1 MMTRGDDGRWHPAAC
16 LYASMANH
24 SPPWSPPSPV
34 HLFHPHAQ
42 LRPPAVKPRPS
53 PCSPKRRGAAR
64 GKRKHR
70 RNGSQ
75 AMGARA
81 EPSGRFR
88 LTQKSANRCENPR
101 EPWKDD
107 IGQQDK
113 ATRESREP
121 GPPPARPA
129 VPNPAPVPNPT
140 PDRPRRN
147 RTKPIEA
154 GRAAKPPLVLTA
166 AAPLPHAA
174 TPHPLPHVRALELE
188 PHLPN
193 PTHIK
198 Y

>member
-1 MMTRGDDGRWHPAAC
+1 
-16 LYASMANH
+16 
-24 SPPWSPPSPV
+24 
-34 HLFHPHAQ
+34 
-42 LRPPAVKPRPS
+42 
-53 PCSPKRRGAAR
+53 
-64 GKRKHR
+64 
-70 RNGSQ
+70 
-75 AMGARA
+75 MGARA

-113 ATRESREP
+113 GIPRTR
-121 GPPPARPA
+121 PPARPA

-147 RTKPIEA
+147 RTKPTEA

-166 AAPLPHAA
+166 AAPLPHAP
-174 TPHPLPHVRALELE
+174 TPLPHVRLLALELE